1 MDKIDIT
8 RRGALLGAAGAGL
21 AVAGCS
27 SDPQI
32 DAFVPPADG
41 PFRHGVASGDPDQ
54 TSVMLWTALTD
65 DGGGY
70 RGVEVARD
78 EDFTDMVFE
87 QGEEVAYV
95 TVQPLGTLKILAT
108 GLQAGEVY
116 FYRFRLNDQYSP
128 TGVTRTLPEGAIGQ
142 YRIGVFSC
150 SNFPAGHFNV
160 YREAAENGE
169 LDLVLHLG
177 DYIYEY
183 GADGYASSA
192 SVELNRV
199 SDPVHEIVSYQD
211 YVARHAQY
219 KTDPGLQAL
228 HAAAPWVMIW
238 DDHETANDSWAT
250 GAENHD
256 ESEGDWIVRRDAAL
270 RAWYD
275 WTPSRESDE
284 PHTRRGVFEIG
295 DLGTVAFLESRLTA
309 RSPEIPMDSLPIDP
323 NAEMTP
329 ENIAL
334 VEAWKRDVVGDEAR
348 ELLGAEQIGEVR
360 DAFGASV
367 AAGKPWRI
375 IANQVIMAKVD
386 FPDFTQSMLG
396 WLRWVATRDNDFA
409 RQFIN
414 STRFELPFGLD
425 MWDGFP
431 AERERFYAALRE
443 VDADIITVTG
453 DVHSYWA
460 NDLVDADG
468 HRLGSEF
475 VTASVSSPSP
485 FSSFQ
490 APGVNY
496 GDMFIDTNDAV
507 RHCNMRDHGYIR
519 MTVTPQALD
528 AEYIKV
534 SDILSLDY
542 EASVES
548 SWRVTPAGNGR
559 EQAMQRVS

>member
-1 MDKIDIT
+1 MTKFDIT
-8 RRGALLGAAGAGL
+8 RRGALWGAAGAGL
-21 AVAGCS
+21 AVSGCS
-27 SDPQI
+27 SEPQI

-54 TSVMLWTALTD
+54 TSVMLWTALSN

-70 RGVEVARD
+70 RGVELARD
-78 EDFTDMVFE
+78 EAFEDIVFE
-87 QGEEVAYV
+87 QGEEIAYI
-95 TVQPLGTLKILAT
+95 TVQPLGTLKILAD
-108 GLQAGEVY
+108 GLEPGERY

-128 TGVTRTLPEGAIGQ
+128 VGVTRTLPEGAVAQ

-160 YREAAENGE
+160 YREAAENGA

-183 GADGYASSA
+183 GADGYASTN

-199 SDPVHEIVSYQD
+199 SEPVHEILSYQD

-256 ESEGDWIVRRDAAL
+256 EGEGEWIARRDAAL
-270 RAWYD
+270 RAWYE
-275 WTPSRESDE
+275 WTPSREIDQ

-295 DLGTVAFLESRLTA
+295 DLGTVAFLESRLSV
-309 RSPEIPMDSLPIDP
+309 RSPEIAMDSLPIDP

-329 ENIAL
+329 ENLALIAD
-334 VEAWKRDVVGDEAR
+334 WKRDVVGDDQR
-348 ELLGAEQIGEVR
+348 ELLGSQQIGEIR

-386 FPDFTQSMLG
+386 FPDFTQTMPG
-396 WLRWVATRDNDFA
+396 WLRWIATRNNDFA

-414 STRFELPFGLD
+414 STRFEIPFGLD

-431 AERERFYAALRE
+431 AERERLYAALRE

-453 DVHSYWA
+453 DVHSYWT
-460 NDLVDADG
+460 NDLVDAQG

-485 FSSFQ
+485 FSSFA

-496 GDMFIDTNDAV
+496 GDMFVETNPAV

-519 MTVTPQALD
+519 MTVTPEALD
-528 AEYIKV
+528 AEYVRV

-548 SWRVTPAGNGR
+548 AWRVTPAGNGR
-559 EQAMQRVS
+559 EQVMERVG